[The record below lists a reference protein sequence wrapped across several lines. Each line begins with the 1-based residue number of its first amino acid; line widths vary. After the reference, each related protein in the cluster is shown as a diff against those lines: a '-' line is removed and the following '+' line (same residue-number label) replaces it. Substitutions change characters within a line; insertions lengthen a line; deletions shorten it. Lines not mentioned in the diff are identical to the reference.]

1 MLARLQG
8 SLMIVAN
15 TLFPAPVPHPER
27 AALLGEVHARPF
39 HPVPT
44 PSRLVHFAFLTNA
57 EEAGAARDALADF
70 CTEHGLHGP
79 EPGAKHF
86 RVTLGGQS
94 LRFEQHSEFT
104 TYTLEQAGDPV
115 SPFTPAANGLPSV
128 FARLPQPGRHLVSVD
143 LHVMKPTNGHD
154 IDERLF
160 DASSLAASSVIGGR
174 AMVACDFLPVNG
186 FVRILVLDLG
196 LDPASAGALA
206 VRLLEIETY
215 RVLALLGLP
224 EAQRLAPVVSEAEA
238 VLASISTAMASGGGL
253 DQDNALLER
262 LTALA
267 AKAEAEATRA
277 AFRFGASRA
286 YDSIV
291 TQRLAAIGEEATGM
305 RQTLTT
311 FLSRRLQ
318 PAMRTCQMLQ
328 ERQGDLS
335 EKLARAANLL
345 RTRVDVEIERQNR
358 DLLRSMNDR
367 TRMQLRLQQTVEGL
381 SVAAISYYVVS
392 LASYVFKALHDTGWM
407 KMEAGTATALAVPVA
422 LVGIA
427 LIVRR
432 IRGEHVD

>member
-1 MLARLQG
+1 MA
-8 SLMIVAN
+8 
-15 TLFPAPVPHPER
+15 
-27 AALLGEVHARPF
+27 
-39 HPVPT
+39 T
-44 PSRLVHFAFLTNA
+44 PSRLLHFAFMTNA
-57 EEAGAARDALADF
+57 QEAAAAQKALTTF
-70 CTEHGLHGP
+70 CREHGLHGP
-79 EPGAKHF
+79 ETGAKHF

-104 TYTLEQAGDPV
+104 TYTLEVAGHAL

-128 FARLPQPGRHLVSVD
+128 FANLPQPGRHLVSVD
-143 LHVMKPTNGHD
+143 LHVMQPAGEPE
-154 IDERLF
+154 IDESLF
-160 DASSLAASSVIGGR
+160 DAASLAASSVIGGM
-174 AMVACDFLPVNG
+174 ALVACDFLPVNG

-196 LDPASAGALA
+196 LDPSSAGALA

-224 EAQRLAPVVSEAEA
+224 EAQRLAPVVTEAEA
-238 VLASISTAMASGGGL
+238 ALASISSAMASGGGL
-253 DQDNALLER
+253 DEDNALLER
-262 LTALA
+262 LTGLA
-267 AKAEAEATRA
+267 AQAEAEATRA

-286 YDSIV
+286 YDGIV
-291 TQRLAAIGEEATGM
+291 TQRLAAIGEHPTGM
-305 RQTLTT
+305 RPTLAA

-328 ERQGDLS
+328 ERQGELS
-335 EKLARAANLL
+335 VKLARAANLL

-392 LASYVFKALHDTGWM
+392 LASYVFKALHETGAM
-407 KMEAGTATALAVPVA
+407 KMEAGVATAISVPVA

-432 IRGEHVD
+432 IRRHHID

>member
-1 MLARLQG
+1 
-8 SLMIVAN
+8 MIVAN
-15 TLFPAPVPHPER
+15 TLFPAPTPHPER
-27 AALLGEVHARPF
+27 AAVLGEVHARPF

-44 PSRLVHFAFLTNA
+44 PARLLHFAFMTDA
-57 EEAGAARDALADF
+57 REAAAARAALGDF
-70 CTEHGLHGP
+70 CREHGLHGP
-79 EPGAKHF
+79 EAGAKHF

-104 TYTLEQAGDPV
+104 TYTLEQGDEAQA
-115 SPFTPAANGLPSV
+115 PFTPAANGVPSV
-128 FARLPQPGRHLVSVD
+128 FARLPQPGHHLVSVD
-143 LHVMKPTNGHD
+143 LHLMAPSGAPE
-154 IDERLF
+154 IDEGLF
-160 DASSLAASSVIGGR
+160 DPASLAAASVIGGR
-174 AMVACDFLPVNG
+174 ALVACDFLPVNG

-224 EAQRLAPVVSEAEA
+224 EAQRLAPVVGDAETA
-238 VLASISTAMASGGGL
+238 LASISSAMASGGGL

-262 LTALA
+262 LTGLA

-291 TQRLAAIGEEATGM
+291 TQRLAAIGEQPTGM
-305 RQTLTT
+305 RQTLSA

-318 PAMRTCQMLQ
+318 PAMRTCHMLQ
-328 ERQGDLS
+328 ERQADLS
-335 EKLARAANLL
+335 VKLARAANLL
-345 RTRVDVEIERQNR
+345 RTRVDVEIEHQNR

-392 LASYVFKALHDTGWM
+392 LGSYVFKALHETGWM
-407 KMEAGTATALAVPVA
+407 KMEAGTATALSVPVI
-422 LVGIA
+422 LIGIA
-427 LIVRR
+427 LIVRH
-432 IRGEHVD
+432 IRRGHME

>member
-1 MLARLQG
+1 
-8 SLMIVAN
+8 MIVAN
-15 TLFPAPVPHPER
+15 TLFPAPTPHPER
-27 AALLGEVHARPF
+27 AAVLGEVHARPF

-44 PSRLVHFAFLTNA
+44 PARLLHFAFMTDA
-57 EEAGAARDALADF
+57 REAAAARAALGDF
-70 CTEHGLHGP
+70 CREHGLHGP
-79 EPGAKHF
+79 EAGAKHF

-104 TYTLEQAGDPV
+104 TYTLEQGGEAQA
-115 SPFTPAANGLPSV
+115 PFTPAANGVPSV
-128 FARLPQPGRHLVSVD
+128 FARLPQPGHHLVSVD
-143 LHVMKPTNGHD
+143 LHLMAPSGAPE

-160 DASSLAASSVIGGR
+160 DPASLAAASVIGGR

-224 EAQRLAPVVSEAEA
+224 EAQRLAPVVGDAETA
-238 VLASISTAMASGGGL
+238 LASISSAMASGGGL

-262 LTALA
+262 LTGLA

-291 TQRLAAIGEEATGM
+291 TQRLAAIGEQPTGM
-305 RQTLTT
+305 RQTLSA

-318 PAMRTCQMLQ
+318 PAMRTCHMLQ
-328 ERQGDLS
+328 ERQADLS
-335 EKLARAANLL
+335 VKLARAANLL
-345 RTRVDVEIERQNR
+345 RTRVDVEIEHQNR

-392 LASYVFKALHDTGWM
+392 LGSYVFKALYETGWM
-407 KMEAGTATALAVPVA
+407 KMEAGTATALSVPVT
-422 LVGIA
+422 LIGIA

-432 IRGEHVD
+432 IRRGHME

>member
-1 MLARLQG
+1 
-8 SLMIVAN
+8 MIVAN
-15 TLFPAPVPHPER
+15 TLFPAPTPHPER
-27 AALLGEVHARPF
+27 AAVLGEVHARPF

-44 PSRLVHFAFLTNA
+44 PARLLHFAFMTDA
-57 EEAGAARDALADF
+57 REAAAARAALGDF
-70 CTEHGLHGP
+70 CREHGLHGP
-79 EPGAKHF
+79 EAGAKHF

-104 TYTLEQAGDPV
+104 TYTLEQGGEAQA
-115 SPFTPAANGLPSV
+115 PFTPAANGVPSV
-128 FARLPQPGRHLVSVD
+128 FARLPQPGHHLVSVD
-143 LHVMKPTNGHD
+143 LHLMAPSGAPE

-160 DASSLAASSVIGGR
+160 DPASLAAASVIGGR
-174 AMVACDFLPVNG
+174 ALVACDFLPVNG

-224 EAQRLAPVVSEAEA
+224 EAQRLAPVVGDAETA
-238 VLASISTAMASGGGL
+238 LASISSAMASGGGL

-262 LTALA
+262 LTGLA

-291 TQRLAAIGEEATGM
+291 TQRLAAIGEQPTGM
-305 RQTLTT
+305 RQTLSA

-318 PAMRTCQMLQ
+318 PAMRTCHMLQ
-328 ERQGDLS
+328 ERQADLS
-335 EKLARAANLL
+335 VKLARAANLL
-345 RTRVDVEIERQNR
+345 RTRVDVEIEHQNR

-392 LASYVFKALHDTGWM
+392 LGSYVFKALHETGWM
-407 KMEAGTATALAVPVA
+407 KMEAGTATALSVPVT
-422 LVGIA
+422 LIGIA
-427 LIVRR
+427 LIVRH
-432 IRGEHVD
+432 IRRGHME

>member
-1 MLARLQG
+1 
-8 SLMIVAN
+8 MIVAN
-15 TLFPAPVPHPER
+15 TLFPAPTPHPER
-27 AALLGEVHARPF
+27 AAVLGEVHARPF

-44 PSRLVHFAFLTNA
+44 PARLLHFAFMTDA
-57 EEAGAARDALADF
+57 REAAAARAALGDF
-70 CTEHGLHGP
+70 CREHGLHGP
-79 EPGAKHF
+79 EAGAKHF

-104 TYTLEQAGDPV
+104 TYTLEQGGEAQA
-115 SPFTPAANGLPSV
+115 PFTPAANGVPSV
-128 FARLPQPGRHLVSVD
+128 FARLPQPGHHLVSVD
-143 LHVMKPTNGHD
+143 LHLMAPSGAPE

-160 DASSLAASSVIGGR
+160 DPASLAAASVIGGR

-224 EAQRLAPVVSEAEA
+224 EAQRLAPVVGDAETA
-238 VLASISTAMASGGGL
+238 LASISSAMASGGGL

-262 LTALA
+262 LTGLA

-291 TQRLAAIGEEATGM
+291 TQRLAAIGEQPTGM
-305 RQTLTT
+305 RQTLSA

-318 PAMRTCQMLQ
+318 PAMRTCHMLQ
-328 ERQGDLS
+328 ERQADLS
-335 EKLARAANLL
+335 VKLARAANLL
-345 RTRVDVEIERQNR
+345 RTRVDVEIEHQNR

-392 LASYVFKALHDTGWM
+392 LGSYVFKALHETGWM
-407 KMEAGTATALAVPVA
+407 KMEAGTATALSVPVI
-422 LVGIA
+422 LIGIA
-427 LIVRR
+427 LIVRH
-432 IRGEHVD
+432 IRRGHME

>member
-1 MLARLQG
+1 
-8 SLMIVAN
+8 MIVAN
-15 TLFPAPVPHPER
+15 TLFPAPTPHPER
-27 AALLGEVHARPF
+27 AAVLGEVHARPF

-44 PSRLVHFAFLTNA
+44 PARLLHFAFMTDA
-57 EEAGAARDALADF
+57 REAAAARAALGDF
-70 CTEHGLHGP
+70 CREHGLHGP
-79 EPGAKHF
+79 EAGAKHF

-104 TYTLEQAGDPV
+104 TYTLEQGGEAQA
-115 SPFTPAANGLPSV
+115 PFTPAANGVPSV
-128 FARLPQPGRHLVSVD
+128 FARLPQPGHHLVSVD
-143 LHVMKPTNGHD
+143 LHLMAPSGAPE

-160 DASSLAASSVIGGR
+160 DPASLAAASVIGGR

-224 EAQRLAPVVSEAEA
+224 EAQRLAPVVGDAETA
-238 VLASISTAMASGGGL
+238 LASISSAMASGGGL
-253 DQDNALLER
+253 DQDNARLER
-262 LTALA
+262 LTGLA

-291 TQRLAAIGEEATGM
+291 TQRLAAIGEQPTGM
-305 RQTLTT
+305 RQTLSA

-318 PAMRTCQMLQ
+318 PAMRTCHMLQ
-328 ERQGDLS
+328 ERQADLS
-335 EKLARAANLL
+335 VKLARAANLL
-345 RTRVDVEIERQNR
+345 RTRVDVEIEHQNR

-392 LASYVFKALHDTGWM
+392 LGSYVFKALHETGWM
-407 KMEAGTATALAVPVA
+407 KMEAGTATALSVPVT
-422 LVGIA
+422 LIGIA
-427 LIVRR
+427 LIVRH
-432 IRGEHVD
+432 IRRGHME

>member
-1 MLARLQG
+1 
-8 SLMIVAN
+8 MIVAN
-15 TLFPAPVPHPER
+15 VLFPAPAPHPER

-44 PSRLVHFAFLTNA
+44 PSRLLHFAFMTNA
-57 EEAGAARDALADF
+57 EEAGAARAALATF
-70 CTEHGLHGP
+70 CMEHGLHGP

-94 LRFEQHSEFT
+94 LRYEQHSEFT
-104 TYTLEQAGDPV
+104 TYTLEQSGD
-115 SPFTPAANGLPSV
+115 SGAPFTPAAAGLPSV

-143 LHVMKPTNGHD
+143 LHLMKTAGEAD
-154 IDERLF
+154 IDEGLF
-160 DASSLAASSVIGGR
+160 DSASLAASSVIGGR
-174 AMVACDFLPVNG
+174 ALVACDFLPVNG

-196 LDPASAGALA
+196 LDPASAGALV

-224 EAQRLAPVVSEAEA
+224 EAQRLAPVVTDAEA
-238 VLASISTAMASGGGL
+238 TLASISSAMATGGGL
-253 DQDNALLER
+253 DEDNALLER

-267 AKAEAEATRA
+267 AQAEAEATRA

-291 TQRLAAIGEEATGM
+291 SQRLAAIGEQPTGM
-305 RQTLTT
+305 RQTFAA
-311 FLSRRLQ
+311 FLARRLQ

-335 EKLARAANLL
+335 VKLARAANLL

-392 LASYVFKALHDTGWM
+392 LASYVFKAMHDTGLM
-407 KMEAGTATALAVPVA
+407 KMEAGTATAIAVPIT

-432 IRGEHVD
+432 IRRHNID

>member
-1 MLARLQG
+1 
-8 SLMIVAN
+8 MIVAN
-15 TLFPAPVPHPER
+15 TLFPAPTPHPER
-27 AALLGEVHARPF
+27 AAVLGEVHARPF

-44 PSRLVHFAFLTNA
+44 PARLLHFAFMTDA
-57 EEAGAARDALADF
+57 REAAAARAALGDF
-70 CTEHGLHGP
+70 CREHGLHGP
-79 EPGAKHF
+79 ESGAKHF

-104 TYTLEQAGDPV
+104 TYTLEQGGEAQA
-115 SPFTPAANGLPSV
+115 PFTPAANGVPSV
-128 FARLPQPGRHLVSVD
+128 FARLPQPGHHLVSVD
-143 LHVMKPTNGHD
+143 LHLMAPSGAPE

-160 DASSLAASSVIGGR
+160 DPASLAAASVIGGR
-174 AMVACDFLPVNG
+174 ALVACDFLPVNG

-224 EAQRLAPVVSEAEA
+224 EAQRLAPVVGDAETA
-238 VLASISTAMASGGGL
+238 LASISSAMASGGGL

-262 LTALA
+262 LTGLA

-291 TQRLAAIGEEATGM
+291 TQRLAAIGEQPTGM
-305 RQTLTT
+305 RQTLSA

-318 PAMRTCQMLQ
+318 PAMRTCHMLQ
-328 ERQGDLS
+328 ERQADLS
-335 EKLARAANLL
+335 VKLARAANLL
-345 RTRVDVEIERQNR
+345 RTRVDVEIEHQNR

-392 LASYVFKALHDTGWM
+392 LGSYVFKALHETGWM
-407 KMEAGTATALAVPVA
+407 KMEAGTATALSVPVT
-422 LVGIA
+422 LIGIA

-432 IRGEHVD
+432 IRRGHME

>member
-1 MLARLQG
+1 
-8 SLMIVAN
+8 MIVAN

-44 PSRLVHFAFLTNA
+44 PSRLLHFAFMTNA
-57 EEAGAARDALADF
+57 QEAGAAHAALANF
-70 CTEHGLHGP
+70 CMEHGLHGP

-104 TYTLEQAGDPV
+104 TYTLEQAGDPKA
-115 SPFTPAANGLPSV
+115 PFTPAANGLPSV

-143 LHVMKPTNGHD
+143 LHVMQPDGEAD

-160 DASSLAASSVIGGR
+160 DSSSLAASSVIGGR
-174 AMVACDFLPVNG
+174 ALVACDFLPVNG

-196 LDPASAGALA
+196 LDPASAGALT

-238 VLASISTAMASGGGL
+238 SLASISTAMASGGGL

-262 LTALA
+262 LTGLA

-291 TQRLAAIGEEATGM
+291 TQRLAAIGEQPTGM
-305 RQTLTT
+305 RQTLAA

-318 PAMRTCQMLQ
+318 PAMRTCHMLQ

-335 EKLARAANLL
+335 VKLARAANLL

-392 LASYVFKALHDTGWM
+392 LASYVFKALHETGWM

-427 LIVRR
+427 LIVRH
-432 IRGEHVD
+432 IRGKHVD

>member
-1 MLARLQG
+1 
-8 SLMIVAN
+8 MIVAN
-15 TLFPAPVPHPER
+15 TLFPAPTPHPER
-27 AALLGEVHARPF
+27 AAVLGEVHARPF

-44 PSRLVHFAFLTNA
+44 PARLLHFAFMTDA
-57 EEAGAARDALADF
+57 REAAAARAALGDF
-70 CTEHGLHGP
+70 CREHGLHGP
-79 EPGAKHF
+79 EAGAKHF

-104 TYTLEQAGDPV
+104 TYTLEQGGEAQA
-115 SPFTPAANGLPSV
+115 PFTPAANGVPSV
-128 FARLPQPGRHLVSVD
+128 FARLPQPGHHLVSVD
-143 LHVMKPTNGHD
+143 LHLMAPSGAPE

-160 DASSLAASSVIGGR
+160 DPASLAAASVIGGR

-224 EAQRLAPVVSEAEA
+224 EAQRLAPVVGDAETA
-238 VLASISTAMASGGGL
+238 LASISSAMASGGGL

-262 LTALA
+262 LTGLA
-267 AKAEAEATRA
+267 AKAEAEATHA

-291 TQRLAAIGEEATGM
+291 TQRLAAIGEQPTGM
-305 RQTLTT
+305 RQTLSA

-318 PAMRTCQMLQ
+318 PAMRTCHMLQ
-328 ERQGDLS
+328 ERQADLS
-335 EKLARAANLL
+335 VKLARAANLL
-345 RTRVDVEIERQNR
+345 RTRVDVEIEHQNR

-392 LASYVFKALHDTGWM
+392 LGSYVFKALHETGWM
-407 KMEAGTATALAVPVA
+407 KMEAGTATALSVPVT
-422 LVGIA
+422 LIGIA
-427 LIVRR
+427 LIVRH
-432 IRGEHVD
+432 IRRGHME

>member
-1 MLARLQG
+1 
-8 SLMIVAN
+8 
-15 TLFPAPVPHPER
+15 
-27 AALLGEVHARPF
+27 
-39 HPVPT
+39 
-44 PSRLVHFAFLTNA
+44 
-57 EEAGAARDALADF
+57 
-70 CTEHGLHGP
+70 
-79 EPGAKHF
+79 
-86 RVTLGGQS
+86 
-94 LRFEQHSEFT
+94 
-104 TYTLEQAGDPV
+104 
-115 SPFTPAANGLPSV
+115 
-128 FARLPQPGRHLVSVD
+128 
-143 LHVMKPTNGHD
+143 
-154 IDERLF
+154 
-160 DASSLAASSVIGGR
+160 
-174 AMVACDFLPVNG
+174 VNG

-224 EAQRLAPVVSEAEA
+224 EAQRLGPLVGDAETA
-238 VLASISTAMASGGGL
+238 LASISSAMASGGGL

-262 LTALA
+262 LTGLA

-291 TQRLAAIGEEATGM
+291 SQRLAAIGEQPTGM
-305 RQTLTT
+305 RQTLSA
-311 FLSRRLQ
+311 FLARRLQ

-328 ERQGDLS
+328 ERQADLS
-335 EKLARAANLL
+335 VKLARAANLL

-367 TRMQLRLQQTVEGL
+367 ARMQLRLQQTVEGL

-392 LASYVFKALHDTGWM
+392 LASYVFKALHETGWM
-407 KMEAGTATALAVPVA
+407 KMEVGTATALTVPVA

-432 IRGEHVD
+432 IRGAHTD

>member
-1 MLARLQG
+1 
-8 SLMIVAN
+8 MIVAN
-15 TLFPAPVPHPER
+15 TLFPAPTPHPER
-27 AALLGEVHARPF
+27 AAVLGEVHARPF

-44 PSRLVHFAFLTNA
+44 PARLLHFAFMTDA
-57 EEAGAARDALADF
+57 REAAAARAALGDF
-70 CTEHGLHGP
+70 CREHGLHGP
-79 EPGAKHF
+79 EAGAKHF

-104 TYTLEQAGDPV
+104 TYTLEQGGEAPA
-115 SPFTPAANGLPSV
+115 PFTPAANGVPSV
-128 FARLPQPGRHLVSVD
+128 FARLPQPGHHLVSVD
-143 LHVMKPTNGHD
+143 LHLMAPSGAPE
-154 IDERLF
+154 IDEGLF
-160 DASSLAASSVIGGR
+160 DPASLAAASVIGGR
-174 AMVACDFLPVNG
+174 ALVACDFLPVNG

-224 EAQRLAPVVSEAEA
+224 EAQRLAPAVGDAETA
-238 VLASISTAMASGGGL
+238 LASISSAMASGGGL

-262 LTALA
+262 LTGLA

-291 TQRLAAIGEEATGM
+291 TPRLAAIGEQPTGM
-305 RQTLTT
+305 RQTLSA

-318 PAMRTCQMLQ
+318 PAMRTCHMLQ
-328 ERQGDLS
+328 ERQADLS
-335 EKLARAANLL
+335 VKLARAANLL
-345 RTRVDVEIERQNR
+345 RTRVDVEIEHQNR

-392 LASYVFKALHDTGWM
+392 LGSYVFKALHETGWM
-407 KMEAGTATALAVPVA
+407 KMEAGTATALSVPVI
-422 LVGIA
+422 LIGIA
-427 LIVRR
+427 LIVRH
-432 IRGEHVD
+432 IRRGHME

>member
-1 MLARLQG
+1 
-8 SLMIVAN
+8 MIVAN
-15 TLFPAPVPHPER
+15 TLFPAPTPHPER
-27 AALLGEVHARPF
+27 AAVLGEVHARPF

-44 PSRLVHFAFLTNA
+44 PARLLHFAFMTDA
-57 EEAGAARDALADF
+57 REAAAARAALGDF
-70 CTEHGLHGP
+70 CREHGLHGP
-79 EPGAKHF
+79 EAGAKHF

-104 TYTLEQAGDPV
+104 TYTLEQGGEAQA
-115 SPFTPAANGLPSV
+115 PFTPAANGVPSV
-128 FARLPQPGRHLVSVD
+128 FARLPQPGHHLVSVD
-143 LHVMKPTNGHD
+143 LHLMAPSGAPE

-160 DASSLAASSVIGGR
+160 DPASLAAASVIGGR
-174 AMVACDFLPVNG
+174 ALVACDFLPVNG

-224 EAQRLAPVVSEAEA
+224 EAQRLAPVVGDAETA
-238 VLASISTAMASGGGL
+238 LASISSAMASGGGL

-262 LTALA
+262 LTGLA

-291 TQRLAAIGEEATGM
+291 TQRLAAIGEQPTGM
-305 RQTLTT
+305 RQTLSA

-318 PAMRTCQMLQ
+318 PAMRTCHMLQ
-328 ERQGDLS
+328 ERQADLS
-335 EKLARAANLL
+335 VKLARAANLL
-345 RTRVDVEIERQNR
+345 RTRVDVEIEHQNR

-392 LASYVFKALHDTGWM
+392 LGSYVFKALHETGWM
-407 KMEAGTATALAVPVA
+407 KMEAGTATALSVPVT
-422 LVGIA
+422 LIGIA

-432 IRGEHVD
+432 IRRGHME

>member
-1 MLARLQG
+1 
-8 SLMIVAN
+8 MIVAN
-15 TLFPAPVPHPER
+15 TLFPAPTPHPER
-27 AALLGEVHARPF
+27 AAVLGEVHARPF

-44 PSRLVHFAFLTNA
+44 PARLLHFAFMTDA
-57 EEAGAARDALADF
+57 REAAAARAALGDF
-70 CTEHGLHGP
+70 CREHGLHGP
-79 EPGAKHF
+79 EAGAKHF

-104 TYTLEQAGDPV
+104 TYTLEQGGEAQA
-115 SPFTPAANGLPSV
+115 PFTPAANGVPSV
-128 FARLPQPGRHLVSVD
+128 FARLPQPGHHLVSVD
-143 LHVMKPTNGHD
+143 LHLMAPSGAPE
-154 IDERLF
+154 IDEGLF
-160 DASSLAASSVIGGR
+160 DPASLAAASVIGGR
-174 AMVACDFLPVNG
+174 ALVACDFLPVNG

-224 EAQRLAPVVSEAEA
+224 EAQRLAPAVGDAETA
-238 VLASISTAMASGGGL
+238 LASISSAMAAGGGL

-262 LTALA
+262 LTGLA

-291 TQRLAAIGEEATGM
+291 TQRLAAIGEQPTGM
-305 RQTLTT
+305 RQTLSA

-318 PAMRTCQMLQ
+318 PAMRTCHMLQ
-328 ERQGDLS
+328 ERQADLS
-335 EKLARAANLL
+335 VKLARAANLL
-345 RTRVDVEIERQNR
+345 RTRVDVEIEHQNR

-392 LASYVFKALHDTGWM
+392 LGSYVFKALHETGWM
-407 KMEAGTATALAVPVA
+407 KMEAGTATALSVPVI
-422 LVGIA
+422 LIGIA
-427 LIVRR
+427 LIVRH
-432 IRGEHVD
+432 IRRGHME

>member
-1 MLARLQG
+1 
-8 SLMIVAN
+8 MIVAN
-15 TLFPAPVPHPER
+15 TLFPAPTPHPER
-27 AALLGEVHARPF
+27 AAVLGEVHARPF

-44 PSRLVHFAFLTNA
+44 PARLLHFAFMTDA
-57 EEAGAARDALADF
+57 REAAAARAALGDF
-70 CTEHGLHGP
+70 CREHGLHGP
-79 EPGAKHF
+79 ESGAKHF

-104 TYTLEQAGDPV
+104 TYTLEQGGEAQA
-115 SPFTPAANGLPSV
+115 PFTPAANGVPSV
-128 FARLPQPGRHLVSVD
+128 FARLPQPGHHLVSVD
-143 LHVMKPTNGHD
+143 LHLMAPSGAPE

-160 DASSLAASSVIGGR
+160 DPASLAAASVIGGR
-174 AMVACDFLPVNG
+174 ALVACDFLPVNG

-224 EAQRLAPVVSEAEA
+224 EAQRLAPVVGDAETA
-238 VLASISTAMASGGGL
+238 LASISSAMASGGGL

-262 LTALA
+262 LTGLA

-291 TQRLAAIGEEATGM
+291 TQRLAAIGEQPTGM
-305 RQTLTT
+305 RQTLSA

-318 PAMRTCQMLQ
+318 PAMRTCHMLQ
-328 ERQGDLS
+328 ERQADLS
-335 EKLARAANLL
+335 VKLARAANLL
-345 RTRVDVEIERQNR
+345 RTRVDVELEHQNR
-358 DLLRSMNDR
+358 DFLRSMNDR

-392 LASYVFKALHDTGWM
+392 LGSYVFKALHETGWM
-407 KMEAGTATALAVPVA
+407 KMEAGTATALSVPVT
-422 LVGIA
+422 LIGIA

-432 IRGEHVD
+432 IRRGHME

>member
-1 MLARLQG
+1 
-8 SLMIVAN
+8 MIVAN
-15 TLFPAPVPHPER
+15 TLFPAPTPHPER
-27 AALLGEVHARPF
+27 AAVLGEVHARPF

-44 PSRLVHFAFLTNA
+44 PARLLHFAFMTDA
-57 EEAGAARDALADF
+57 REAAAARAALGDF
-70 CTEHGLHGP
+70 CREHGLHGP
-79 EPGAKHF
+79 EAGAKHF

-104 TYTLEQAGDPV
+104 TYTLEQGGEAQA
-115 SPFTPAANGLPSV
+115 PFTPAANGVPSV
-128 FARLPQPGRHLVSVD
+128 FARLPQPGHHLVSVD
-143 LHVMKPTNGHD
+143 LHLMAPSGAPE
-154 IDERLF
+154 IDEGLF
-160 DASSLAASSVIGGR
+160 DPASLAAASVIGGR
-174 AMVACDFLPVNG
+174 ALVACDFLPVNG

-224 EAQRLAPVVSEAEA
+224 EAQRLAPAVGDAETA
-238 VLASISTAMASGGGL
+238 LASISSAMASGGGL

-262 LTALA
+262 LTGLA

-291 TQRLAAIGEEATGM
+291 TQRLAAIGEQPTGM
-305 RQTLTT
+305 RQTLSA

-318 PAMRTCQMLQ
+318 PAMRTCHMLQ
-328 ERQGDLS
+328 ERQADLS
-335 EKLARAANLL
+335 VKLARAANLL
-345 RTRVDVEIERQNR
+345 RTRVDVEIEHQNR

-392 LASYVFKALHDTGWM
+392 LGSYVFKALHETGWM
-407 KMEAGTATALAVPVA
+407 KMEAGTATALSVPVI
-422 LVGIA
+422 LIGIA
-427 LIVRR
+427 LIVRH
-432 IRGEHVD
+432 IRRGHME

>member
-1 MLARLQG
+1 
-8 SLMIVAN
+8 MIVAN
-15 TLFPAPVPHPER
+15 TLFPAPTPHPER
-27 AALLGEVHARPF
+27 AAVLGEVHARPF

-44 PSRLVHFAFLTNA
+44 PARLLHFAFMTDA
-57 EEAGAARDALADF
+57 REAAAARAALGDF
-70 CTEHGLHGP
+70 CREHGLHGP
-79 EPGAKHF
+79 EAGAKHF

-104 TYTLEQAGDPV
+104 TYTLEQGGEAQA
-115 SPFTPAANGLPSV
+115 PFTPAANGVPSV
-128 FARLPQPGRHLVSVD
+128 FARLPQPGHHLVSVD
-143 LHVMKPTNGHD
+143 LHLMAPSGAPE

-160 DASSLAASSVIGGR
+160 DPASLAAASVIGGR

-224 EAQRLAPVVSEAEA
+224 EAQRLAPAVGDAETA
-238 VLASISTAMASGGGL
+238 LASISSAMAAGGGL

-262 LTALA
+262 LTGLA

-291 TQRLAAIGEEATGM
+291 TQRLAAIGEQPTGM
-305 RQTLTT
+305 RQTLSA

-318 PAMRTCQMLQ
+318 PAMRTCHMLQ
-328 ERQGDLS
+328 ERQADLS
-335 EKLARAANLL
+335 VKLARAANLL
-345 RTRVDVEIERQNR
+345 RTRVDVEIEHQNR

-392 LASYVFKALHDTGWM
+392 LGSYVFKALHETGWM
-407 KMEAGTATALAVPVA
+407 KMEAGTATALSVPVI
-422 LVGIA
+422 LIGIA
-427 LIVRR
+427 LIVRH
-432 IRGEHVD
+432 IRRGHME

>member
-1 MLARLQG
+1 
-8 SLMIVAN
+8 MIVAN
-15 TLFPAPVPHPER
+15 SLFPAPAPHPER
-27 AALLGEVHARPF
+27 AAVLGEVHARPF
-39 HPVPT
+39 HPVTT
-44 PSRLVHFAFLTNA
+44 PARLLHFAFMTDA
-57 EEAGAARDALADF
+57 QEAAAARAALAEF

-79 EPGAKHF
+79 EAGTKHF

-104 TYTLEQAGDPV
+104 TYTLEQAGDAAA
-115 SPFTPAANGLPSV
+115 PFTPAASGVPSV

-143 LHVMKPTNGHD
+143 LHIMKPNGEPAL
-154 IDERLF
+154 DERLF
-160 DASSLAASSVIGGR
+160 DPASLAASSVIGGR
-174 AMVACDFLPVNG
+174 ALVACDFLPVNG

-224 EAQRLAPVVSEAEA
+224 AAQRLAPVVGEAEA
-238 VLASISTAMASGGGL
+238 ALASISSAMASGGGL

-291 TQRLAAIGEEATGM
+291 TQRLAAIGEQPTGM
-305 RQTLTT
+305 RQTLSA

-328 ERQGDLS
+328 ERQADLS
-335 EKLARAANLL
+335 VKLARAANLL

-367 TRMQLRLQQTVEGL
+367 ARMQLRLQQTVEGL

-392 LASYVFKALHDTGWM
+392 LASYVFKALHETGWM
-407 KMEAGTATALAVPVA
+407 KMEAGVATALAVPVA

-432 IRGEHVD
+432 IRRAHSD

>member
-1 MLARLQG
+1 
-8 SLMIVAN
+8 MIVAN
-15 TLFPAPVPHPER
+15 TLFPAPTPHPER
-27 AALLGEVHARPF
+27 AAVLGEVHARPF

-44 PSRLVHFAFLTNA
+44 PARLLHFAFMTDA
-57 EEAGAARDALADF
+57 REAAAARAALGDF
-70 CTEHGLHGP
+70 CREHGLHGP
-79 EPGAKHF
+79 EAGAKHF

-104 TYTLEQAGDPV
+104 TYTLEQGGEVPA
-115 SPFTPAANGLPSV
+115 PFTPAANGVPSV
-128 FARLPQPGRHLVSVD
+128 FARLPQPGHHLVSVD
-143 LHVMKPTNGHD
+143 LHLMAPSGAPE
-154 IDERLF
+154 IDEGLF
-160 DASSLAASSVIGGR
+160 DPASLAAASVIGGR
-174 AMVACDFLPVNG
+174 ALVACDFLPVNG

-224 EAQRLAPVVSEAEA
+224 EAQRLAPAVGDAETA
-238 VLASISTAMASGGGL
+238 LASISSAMASGGGL

-262 LTALA
+262 LTGLA

-291 TQRLAAIGEEATGM
+291 TQRLAAIGEQPTGM
-305 RQTLTT
+305 RQTLSA

-318 PAMRTCQMLQ
+318 PAMRTCHMLQ
-328 ERQGDLS
+328 ERQADLS
-335 EKLARAANLL
+335 VKLARAANLL
-345 RTRVDVEIERQNR
+345 RTRVDVEIEHQNR

-392 LASYVFKALHDTGWM
+392 LGSYVFKALHETGWM
-407 KMEAGTATALAVPVA
+407 KMEAGTATALSVPVI
-422 LVGIA
+422 LIGIA
-427 LIVRR
+427 LIVRH
-432 IRGEHVD
+432 IRRGHME

>member
-1 MLARLQG
+1 
-8 SLMIVAN
+8 MIVAN
-15 TLFPAPVPHPER
+15 TLFPAPTPHPER
-27 AALLGEVHARPF
+27 AAVLGEVHARPF

-44 PSRLVHFAFLTNA
+44 PARLLHFAFMTDA
-57 EEAGAARDALADF
+57 REAAAARAALGDF
-70 CTEHGLHGP
+70 CREHGLHGP
-79 EPGAKHF
+79 EAGAKHF

-104 TYTLEQAGDPV
+104 TYTLEQGGEAQA
-115 SPFTPAANGLPSV
+115 PFTPAANGVPSV
-128 FARLPQPGRHLVSVD
+128 FARLPQPGHHLVSVD
-143 LHVMKPTNGHD
+143 LHLMAPSGAPE

-160 DASSLAASSVIGGR
+160 DPASLAAASVIGGR
-174 AMVACDFLPVNG
+174 ALVACDFLPVNG

-224 EAQRLAPVVSEAEA
+224 EAQRLAPVVGDAETA
-238 VLASISTAMASGGGL
+238 LASISSAMASGGGL

-262 LTALA
+262 LTGLA

-291 TQRLAAIGEEATGM
+291 TQRLAAIGEQPTGM
-305 RQTLTT
+305 RQTLSA

-318 PAMRTCQMLQ
+318 PAMRTCHMLQ
-328 ERQGDLS
+328 ERQADLS
-335 EKLARAANLL
+335 VKLARAANLL
-345 RTRVDVEIERQNR
+345 RTRVDVEIEHQNR

-392 LASYVFKALHDTGWM
+392 LGSYVFKALHETGWM
-407 KMEAGTATALAVPVA
+407 KMEAGTATALSVPVI
-422 LVGIA
+422 LIGIA
-427 LIVRR
+427 LIVRH
-432 IRGEHVD
+432 IRRGHME

>member
-1 MLARLQG
+1 
-8 SLMIVAN
+8 MIVAN
-15 TLFPAPVPHPER
+15 TLFPAPTPHPER
-27 AALLGEVHARPF
+27 AAVLGEVHARPF

-44 PSRLVHFAFLTNA
+44 PARLLHFAFMTDA
-57 EEAGAARDALADF
+57 REAAAARAALGDF
-70 CTEHGLHGP
+70 CREHGLHGP
-79 EPGAKHF
+79 EAGAKHF

-104 TYTLEQAGDPV
+104 TYTLEQGGEAQA
-115 SPFTPAANGLPSV
+115 PFTPAANGVPSV
-128 FARLPQPGRHLVSVD
+128 FARLPQPGHHLVSVD
-143 LHVMKPTNGHD
+143 LHLMAPSGAPE

-160 DASSLAASSVIGGR
+160 DPASLAAASVIGGR

-224 EAQRLAPVVSEAEA
+224 EAQRLAPVVGDAETA
-238 VLASISTAMASGGGL
+238 LASISSAMASGGGL

-262 LTALA
+262 LTGLA

-291 TQRLAAIGEEATGM
+291 TQRLAAIGEQPTGM
-305 RQTLTT
+305 RQTLSA

-318 PAMRTCQMLQ
+318 PAMRTCHMLQ
-328 ERQGDLS
+328 ERQADLS
-335 EKLARAANLL
+335 VKLARAANLL
-345 RTRVDVEIERQNR
+345 RTRVDVEIEHQNR

-392 LASYVFKALHDTGWM
+392 LGSYVFKALHETGWM
-407 KMEAGTATALAVPVA
+407 KMEAGTATALSVPVT
-422 LVGIA
+422 LIGIA

-432 IRGEHVD
+432 IRRGHME

>member
-1 MLARLQG
+1 
-8 SLMIVAN
+8 MIVAN
-15 TLFPAPVPHPER
+15 TLFPAPTPHPER
-27 AALLGEVHARPF
+27 AAVLGEVHARPF

-44 PSRLVHFAFLTNA
+44 PARLLHFAFMTDA
-57 EEAGAARDALADF
+57 FEAAAARAALADF
-70 CTEHGLHGP
+70 CREHGLHGP
-79 EPGAKHF
+79 EAGAKHF

-104 TYTLEQAGDPV
+104 TYTLEQGGEA
-115 SPFTPAANGLPSV
+115 SAPFTPAANGVASV

-143 LHVMKPTNGHD
+143 LHLMTPSGAPE

-160 DASSLAASSVIGGR
+160 DPASLASSSVIGGR

-224 EAQRLAPVVSEAEA
+224 EAQRLGPLVGDAETA
-238 VLASISTAMASGGGL
+238 LASISSAMASGGGL

-262 LTALA
+262 LTGLA

-291 TQRLAAIGEEATGM
+291 SQRLAAIGEQPTGM
-305 RQTLTT
+305 RQTLSA
-311 FLSRRLQ
+311 FLARRLQ

-328 ERQGDLS
+328 ERQADLS
-335 EKLARAANLL
+335 VKLARAANLL

-367 TRMQLRLQQTVEGL
+367 ARMQLRLQQTVEGL

-392 LASYVFKALHDTGWM
+392 LASYVFKALHETGWM
-407 KMEAGTATALAVPVA
+407 KTEAGTATALAVPVA

-432 IRGEHVD
+432 IRGAHTD

>member
-1 MLARLQG
+1 
-8 SLMIVAN
+8 MIVAN
-15 TLFPAPVPHPER
+15 TLFPAPTPHPER
-27 AALLGEVHARPF
+27 AAVLGEVHARPF

-44 PSRLVHFAFLTNA
+44 PARLLHFAFMTDA
-57 EEAGAARDALADF
+57 FEAAAARAALADF
-70 CTEHGLHGP
+70 CWEHGLHGP
-79 EPGAKHF
+79 EAGAKHF

-104 TYTLEQAGDPV
+104 TYTLEQGGEA
-115 SPFTPAANGLPSV
+115 SAPFTPAANGVASV

-143 LHVMKPTNGHD
+143 LHLMTPSGAPE

-160 DASSLAASSVIGGR
+160 DPASLASSSVIGGR

-224 EAQRLAPVVSEAEA
+224 EAQRLGPLVGDAETA
-238 VLASISTAMASGGGL
+238 LASISSAMASGGGL

-262 LTALA
+262 LTGLA

-291 TQRLAAIGEEATGM
+291 SQRLAAIGEQPTGM
-305 RQTLTT
+305 RQTLSA
-311 FLSRRLQ
+311 FLARRLQ

-328 ERQGDLS
+328 ERQADLS
-335 EKLARAANLL
+335 VKLARAANLL

-367 TRMQLRLQQTVEGL
+367 ARMQLRLQQTVEGL

-392 LASYVFKALHDTGWM
+392 LASYVFKALHETGWM
-407 KMEAGTATALAVPVA
+407 KTEAGTATALAVPVA

-432 IRGEHVD
+432 IRGAHTD

>member
-1 MLARLQG
+1 
-8 SLMIVAN
+8 MIVAN
-15 TLFPAPVPHPER
+15 TLFPAPTPHPER
-27 AALLGEVHARPF
+27 AAVLGEVHARPF

-44 PSRLVHFAFLTNA
+44 PARLLHFAFMTDA
-57 EEAGAARDALADF
+57 REAAAARAALGDF
-70 CTEHGLHGP
+70 CREHGLHGP
-79 EPGAKHF
+79 EAGAKHF

-104 TYTLEQAGDPV
+104 TYTLEQGGEAQA
-115 SPFTPAANGLPSV
+115 PFTPAANGVPSV
-128 FARLPQPGRHLVSVD
+128 FARLPQPGHHLVSVD
-143 LHVMKPTNGHD
+143 LHLMAPSGAPE

-160 DASSLAASSVIGGR
+160 DPASLAAASVIGGR

-224 EAQRLAPVVSEAEA
+224 EAQRLAPVVGDAETA
-238 VLASISTAMASGGGL
+238 LASISSAMASGGGL

-262 LTALA
+262 LTGLA

-291 TQRLAAIGEEATGM
+291 TQRLAAIGEQPTGM
-305 RQTLTT
+305 RQTLSA

-318 PAMRTCQMLQ
+318 PAMRTCHMLQ
-328 ERQGDLS
+328 ERQADLS
-335 EKLARAANLL
+335 VKLARAANLL
-345 RTRVDVEIERQNR
+345 RTRVDVEIEHQNR

-392 LASYVFKALHDTGWM
+392 LGSYVFKALHETGWM
-407 KMEAGTATALAVPVA
+407 KMEAGTATALSVPVT
-422 LVGIA
+422 LIGIA
-427 LIVRR
+427 LIVRH
-432 IRGEHVD
+432 IRRGHME

>member
-1 MLARLQG
+1 
-8 SLMIVAN
+8 MIVAN
-15 TLFPAPVPHPER
+15 TLFPAPTPHPER
-27 AALLGEVHARPF
+27 AAVLGEVHARPF

-44 PSRLVHFAFLTNA
+44 PARLLHFAFMTDA
-57 EEAGAARDALADF
+57 REAAAARAALGDF
-70 CTEHGLHGP
+70 CREHGLHGP
-79 EPGAKHF
+79 EAGAKHF

-104 TYTLEQAGDPV
+104 TYTLEQGGEAQA
-115 SPFTPAANGLPSV
+115 PFTPAANGVPSV
-128 FARLPQPGRHLVSVD
+128 FARLPQPGHHLVSVD
-143 LHVMKPTNGHD
+143 LHLMAPSGAPE
-154 IDERLF
+154 IDEGLF
-160 DASSLAASSVIGGR
+160 DPASLAAASVIGGR

-224 EAQRLAPVVSEAEA
+224 EAQRLAPVVGDAETA
-238 VLASISTAMASGGGL
+238 LASISSAMASGGGL

-262 LTALA
+262 LTGLA

-291 TQRLAAIGEEATGM
+291 TQRLAAIGEQPTGM
-305 RQTLTT
+305 RQTLSA

-318 PAMRTCQMLQ
+318 PAMRTCHMLQ
-328 ERQGDLS
+328 ERQADLS
-335 EKLARAANLL
+335 VKLARAANLL
-345 RTRVDVEIERQNR
+345 RTRVDVEIEHQNR

-392 LASYVFKALHDTGWM
+392 LGSYVFKALHETGWM
-407 KMEAGTATALAVPVA
+407 KMEAGTATALSVPVT
-422 LVGIA
+422 LIGIA
-427 LIVRR
+427 LIVRH
-432 IRGEHVD
+432 IRRGHME

>member
-1 MLARLQG
+1 
-8 SLMIVAN
+8 MIVAN
-15 TLFPAPVPHPER
+15 TLFPAPTPHPER
-27 AALLGEVHARPF
+27 AAVLGEVHARPF

-44 PSRLVHFAFLTNA
+44 PARLLHFAFMTDA
-57 EEAGAARDALADF
+57 REAAAARAALGDF
-70 CTEHGLHGP
+70 CREHGLHGP
-79 EPGAKHF
+79 EAGAKHF

-104 TYTLEQAGDPV
+104 TYTLEQGGEAPA
-115 SPFTPAANGLPSV
+115 PFTPAANGVPSV
-128 FARLPQPGRHLVSVD
+128 FARLPQPGHHLVSVD
-143 LHVMKPTNGHD
+143 LHLMAPSGAPE

-160 DASSLAASSVIGGR
+160 DPASLAAASVIGGR
-174 AMVACDFLPVNG
+174 ALVACDFLPVNG

-224 EAQRLAPVVSEAEA
+224 EAQRLAPAVGDAETA
-238 VLASISTAMASGGGL
+238 LASISSAMASGGGL

-262 LTALA
+262 LTGLA

-291 TQRLAAIGEEATGM
+291 TQRLAAIGEQPTGM
-305 RQTLTT
+305 RQTLSA

-318 PAMRTCQMLQ
+318 PAMRTCHMLQ
-328 ERQGDLS
+328 ERQADLS
-335 EKLARAANLL
+335 VKLARAANLL
-345 RTRVDVEIERQNR
+345 RTRVDVEIEHQNR

-392 LASYVFKALHDTGWM
+392 LGSYVFKALHETGWM
-407 KMEAGTATALAVPVA
+407 KMEAGTATALSVPVI
-422 LVGIA
+422 LIGIA
-427 LIVRR
+427 LIVRH
-432 IRGEHVD
+432 IRRGHME